1 MDFAAIIMRGGF
13 AGFALSLGMQLLG
26 FYVAGFYLKVTKE
39 NFTAVFIA
47 VVIASFFMVCG
58 FLMYK
63 MRVSDTSEFPL
74 LLAGCVGGWLG
85 AIVFGLTRGK
95 SLLLR
100 FHR

>member
-1 MDFAAIIMRGGF
+1 MDFAAIFKGGF

-26 FYVAGFYLKVTKE
+26 FYVARFYLKVTKE
-39 NFTAVFIA
+39 NFTAVFITVA
-47 VVIASFFMVCG
+47 IASFFMVCG
-58 FLMYK
+58 FLTYK
-63 MRVSDTSEFPL
+63 MRVTDTSEFPL
-74 LLAGCVGGWLG
+74 LLAGCVGGWLS